1 MLISCGNVA
10 ILLLARA
17 LSHRKEMSVRA
28 ALGANRLR
36 LAGQILVETSVL
48 SLMGALLGLVVSLS
62 VIELIKKLSL
72 GSVYRVEYRF
82 QEMSLDVRAFLF
94 VFIVTG
100 VVALLAGILPAW
112 SLSKTD
118 AGSELNDSGN
128 RTGTAGPGRQREQ
141 SILVIGQVALACVLL
156 ISTGLLTRSFQA
168 AQNLPLSFDPGHVL
182 TAELWLKAKKYSPD
196 DDQRPDQGQKQAFWA
211 AVLEK
216 ARQPPG
222 VQAAAF
228 NDFPPFLLWRY
239 RLGCADLFSRC
250 WTS

>member
-17 LSHRKEMSVRA
+17 LSHRREMSVRA

-128 RTGTAGPGRQREQ
+128 RNWYCRARKTTGAVNSGNRAGC
-141 SILVIGQVALACVLL
+141 IGMCPFDQHRVVDSEL
-156 ISTGLLTRSFQA
+156 SSGSEPA
-168 AQNLPLSFDPGHVL
+168 A
-182 TAELWLKAKKYSPD
+182 
-196 DDQRPDQGQKQAFWA
+196 
-211 AVLEK
+211 
-216 ARQPPG
+216 
-222 VQAAAF
+222 
-228 NDFPPFLLWRY
+228 
-239 RLGCADLFSRC
+239 
-250 WTS
+250 

>member
-82 QEMSLDVRAFLF
+82 QEMSTGCARVPVCIYRDRRGCIVGRYFASMESIENGRWLRAKRQRQPDWYCRARKT
-94 VFIVTG
+94 TG
-100 VVALLAGILPAW
+100 AV
-112 SLSKTD
+112 
-118 AGSELNDSGN
+118 NSGN
-128 RTGTAGPGRQREQ
+128 RAGC
-141 SILVIGQVALACVLL
+141 IGMCPFDQHRVADSEL
-156 ISTGLLTRSFQA
+156 SSGSEPA
-168 AQNLPLSFDPGHVL
+168 A
-182 TAELWLKAKKYSPD
+182 
-196 DDQRPDQGQKQAFWA
+196 
-211 AVLEK
+211 
-216 ARQPPG
+216 
-222 VQAAAF
+222 
-228 NDFPPFLLWRY
+228 
-239 RLGCADLFSRC
+239 
-250 WTS
+250 